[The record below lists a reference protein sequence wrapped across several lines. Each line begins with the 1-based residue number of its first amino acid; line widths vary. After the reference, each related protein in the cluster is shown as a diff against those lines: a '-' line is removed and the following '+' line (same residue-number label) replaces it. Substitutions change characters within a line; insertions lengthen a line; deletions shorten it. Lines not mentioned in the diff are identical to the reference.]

1 MRGMNVGAPACE
13 IVLLSEGK
21 LYFSELEP
29 LIWDGYE
36 LRKVSNDG
44 EDCD

>member
-1 MRGMNVGAPACE
+1 MSKLQAYE
-13 IVLLSEGK
+13 IVLLSGGK
-21 LYFSELEP
+21 LYFLEHEP
-29 LIWDGYE
+29 LIWGGYE